1 MTPSTVGT
9 GHALRSAIALGG
21 HISKIVHCTRDFKCA
36 AASGLQH
43 DPEKWGPVFRQGH
56 AQTKD
61 NPRVCFKFLLK
72 QTLGPKPLKNHLI
85 CIANRTF
92 ALRRRPHR
100 PSQKRQSENVAGD
113 PGRRRRQLL
122 DPEGHE
128 MRPGVERMAQ
138 IQHALALFRRQF
150 LPIVVIIVALGDD
163 AAGQPRHL
171 LTQCQHLVRVERHA
185 DDGAGIGAEN
195 LCHSCHQFAVA
206 VEMALH
212 FDHERHAALDHCTEI
227 AERHHPLGGIL
238 ELDRLELAC
247 GHAKQRPAAFGE
259 TAERAVMMHHRLAIC
274 GELQIAFDTE
284 IAIDRGLSRARHVF
298 DDTVRSVMQPAMGH
312 RTRRQPAGRAHPR
325 VFRYETSNTPST
337 STAASAGS
345 EATPTVVR
353 AWRPLSPNAS
363 TIRSEAPFST
373 FGPSRKSGAELTK
386 PPSRTTRTTLSRSP
400 SAALICASRL
410 MAQPRAAALP
420 CSTVTP
426 APSLPLAISLPSG
439 LRQTCPETNSR
450 FPVRTK
456 PT

>member
-1 MTPSTVGT
+1 M
-9 GHALRSAIALGG
+9 RSC
-21 HISKIVHCTRDFKCA
+21 SNKR
-36 AASGLQH
+36 S
-43 DPEKWGPVFRQGH
+43 PESLFQL
-56 AQTKD
+56 
-61 NPRVCFKFLLK
+61 LLK

-85 CIANRTF
+85 RVANRTF
-92 ALRRRPHR
+92 ALCRRPHC
-100 PSQKRQSENVAGD
+100 PGQKRQSENVAGD
-113 PGRRRRQLL
+113 PGRRRRQLF

-128 MRPGVERMAQ
+128 MRPGVECMAQ
-138 IQHALALFRRQF
+138 IEHALALSRRQF
-150 LPIVVIIVALGDD
+150 LPVVVIIVTLGDD
-163 AAGQPRHL
+163 AAGKPRHP

-185 DDGAGIGAEN
+185 YDRAGIGAEN
-195 LCHSCHQFAVA
+195 LRHSCHQFAVT

-212 FDHERHAALDHCTEI
+212 FDHERHAALDQCTEI

-247 GHAKQRPAAFGE
+247 GHAEQRAAAFGE
-259 TAERAVMMHHRLAIC
+259 TAERVVMMHHRLAVG
-274 GELQIAFDTE
+274 GELQIAFDAE
-284 IAIDRGLSRARHVF
+284 ISIDRGLSRARHVF
-298 DDTVRSVMQPAMGH
+298 DDAARSVMQPAMGH
-312 RTRRQPAGRAHPR
+312 RARRQPAGSAHLS
-325 VFRYETSNTPST
+325 VFRHDTSNTTST

-420 CSTVTP
+420 CSMVTP
-426 APSLPLAISLPSG
+426 APSLPLAISLPCGST
-439 LRQTCPETNSR
+439 QTWPDTNSR